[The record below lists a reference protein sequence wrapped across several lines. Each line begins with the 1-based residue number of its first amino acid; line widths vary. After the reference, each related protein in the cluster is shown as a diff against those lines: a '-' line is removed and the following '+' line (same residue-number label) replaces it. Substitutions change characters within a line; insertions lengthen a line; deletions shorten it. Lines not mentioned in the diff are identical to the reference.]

1 MYGNNFF
8 TILVYEL
15 HIGHD
20 KEQEYIC
27 FST

>member
-15 HIGHD
+15 RIGLD